1 MPAKSASQI
10 IHERNNPPKEPF
22 VASQYKYTIM
32 ARFGGSFQPW
42 MRIFEVNGK
51 HYLTNSSGIEDSI
64 IEHGLTHY
72 YQPGPDGRLMKVDVV
87 K

>member
-1 MPAKSASQI
+1 MPRQSALDIINSKDKPTPVLYASQ
-10 IHERNNPPKEPF
+10 HE
-22 VASQYKYTIM
+22 YTFT

-42 MRIFEVNGK
+42 MRIFEVDGK
-51 HYLTNSSGIEDSI
+51 HYLTNASGIEDSI

-72 YQPGPDGRLMKVDVV
+72 YQPGPDGRLMKVDVA